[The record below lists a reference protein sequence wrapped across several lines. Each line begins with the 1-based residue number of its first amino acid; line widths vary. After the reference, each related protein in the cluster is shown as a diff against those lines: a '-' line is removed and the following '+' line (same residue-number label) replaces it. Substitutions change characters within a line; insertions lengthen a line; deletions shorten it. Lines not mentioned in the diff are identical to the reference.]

1 MRSRGFKRALGSIV
15 AASAA
20 VVGLVVMTPATASA
34 APAILPP
41 PVSASAADN
50 AITFTIT
57 NPNPRFSFINCTVA
71 ILNARDVPDVIRD
84 PAKLLQ
90 PGVLVYPTVSNILDL
105 FAVSPGQTITR
116 TVGNLPAGVY
126 AVAGAC
132 VRLLDPT
139 NPTIAI
145 PQAVVVGG
153 WFEGAGTGSLS
164 GSLEDL
170 GYTTVQDLIDAW
182 NRISSGSSGGSF
194 QFEYQGGSDFE
205 VVGPTS

>member
-1 MRSRGFKRALGSIV
+1 
-15 AASAA
+15 
-20 VVGLVVMTPATASA
+20 MTPATASA

-41 PVSASAADN
+41 PVSVSAADN

-116 TVGNLPAGVY
+116 TVGNLPAGGLRRCGSVRSTARSDQPHY
-126 AVAGAC
+126 RDSAGSC
-132 VRLLDPT
+132 GRRLVRGRG
-139 NPTIAI
+139 NRK
-145 PQAVVVGG
+145 
-153 WFEGAGTGSLS
+153 SL
-164 GSLEDL
+164 
-170 GYTTVQDLIDAW
+170 
-182 NRISSGSSGGSF
+182 RIFGGSGI
-194 QFEYQGGSDFE
+194 QHGPGLDRRVESDQL
-205 VVGPTS
+205 GKQRR

>member
-41 PVSASAADN
+41 PGVGERSGQCDHLHHHQPEPAVQLHQLHSGD
-50 AITFTIT
+50 
-57 NPNPRFSFINCTVA
+57 
-71 ILNARDVPDVIRD
+71 LNARDVPDVIRD
-84 PAKLLQ
+84 PTKLLQ

-139 NPTIAI
+139 NPLSRFRRPLWSA
-145 PQAVVVGG
+145 
-153 WFEGAGTGSLS
+153 AGSRAPEPEVSQVLWRTW
-164 GSLEDL
+164 D
-170 GYTTVQDLIDAW
+170 TT
-182 NRISSGSSGGSF
+182 RSR
-194 QFEYQGGSDFE
+194 
-205 VVGPTS
+205 T

>member
-1 MRSRGFKRALGSIV
+1 
-15 AASAA
+15 
-20 VVGLVVMTPATASA
+20 
-34 APAILPP
+34 
-41 PVSASAADN
+41 VSVSAADN

-170 GYTTVQDLIDAW
+170 GYNTVQDLIDAW

-194 QFEYQGGSDFE
+194 QFDYQGGSDFE